1 MGEECLPT
9 LQIWYIGHG
18 FICNDISVKLDD
30 NTWHYQTGHIA
41 DVNFTDH
48 KFFLCLYWQK

>member
-18 FICNDISVKLDD
+18 FICNVISVKLDD
-30 NTWHYQTGHIA
+30 NTWHYQTGHLA